1 MVIKPDWDIFKLNF
15 SDNPQKNFEWM
26 CYQLFCREFNRDK
39 GLFRFYNQPALEA
52 EPIEVDNN
60 CIGFQAKFY
69 EVNLSDRKNKI
80 QEIILDIK
88 SKYPALT
95 VLYFY
100 SNQDWTFNSKMVDRK
115 TNAQKNIENLA
126 LENGFRIEWKTKS
139 FFESDFASIKNS
151 DITQYFFDVGTNEYY
166 KKIRKIQPQTIE
178 LQKNETFS
186 SSLYIENNENPLVGK
201 NTLSNFIITQLKNN
215 ELEDFTDIFI
225 RGVAGIGKSTEMKI
239 AYNELLHKCSSE
251 QCYHDFYFLPTPY
264 FFELKN
270 YQEGCFKINENETP
284 LLFFDGID
292 EIANSKLISF
302 IKELKNLK
310 SQNTAVRFI
319 ISGRDG
325 AFTSDA
331 NDLKHINAKLTFFI
345 DSKLQNLIYKFKG
358 TIFEAFVGIPFYRN
372 FLCSSESE
380 NIKTYKDFITALIEN
395 RLKSDK
401 QKSDR
406 SENILEGFENGI
418 NLEQIQNKLAEF
430 SHSLFKSANR
440 IFSIDDLKQSFSLE
454 EIAFLRKSCLF
465 DYKTE
470 ENISFF
476 SNIYFEFFVAKY
488 YAEKRH
494 SLIQKDLFIPTG
506 KPIVQYINIIAI
518 LLNYISNMS
527 KLYKNI
533 SKQLNNETRAYI
545 LLTDYTL
552 LPVEKRYLWYKE
564 IINEFN
570 TDKKL
575 IYYGRFSQSCDLLKN
590 IDSLS
595 DSLHNLLPEEYY
607 DDAVK
612 MHCDAVLNFIKN
624 PSENEIKSFENAVIL
639 LGVYNKVWKE
649 KQQTALK
656 DVSIP
661 LIQFFRE
668 NKLAEKMKGLL
679 SEDSIFNW
687 YELYAWT
694 IDWGESDWIY
704 FIEQIS
710 NTKNNDFYSF
720 KNKDDFRLKLKLF
733 IHFHKNNYIRNL
745 LVPLVIKILG
755 SKKVDPLASL
765 VPSILDDEFKTPTIY
780 SDNDI
785 SYFSYAIKNY
795 EIQISDLLLILNS
808 CSCSDLHHSS
818 SYEAD
823 KLYREII
830 SRFKDCI
837 RSVSDDK
844 IPELY
849 KFFVKYIESD
859 SGLYISDLNDYI
871 KLLSDKQKENLFDLF
886 LNDLKQKEEWQKFW
900 MLYRTIVF
908 LLDTANKTESC
919 LLFEKL
925 KEIGS
930 IYRECVADIYI
941 AKLEKHPLYDIAV
954 AEYPLLFPEQAE
966 KEKTRTKCLYLFET
980 EKKAMLEKEIDV
992 ISNKESLPNE
1002 LNRIFEY
1009 LDKNENSLQKDTDRG
1024 KLIELQADYIGNRI
1038 QYEHE
1043 ENYSVPPIFSSF
1055 AIKYLFN
1062 FIDESNEL
1070 NRKQAI
1076 KNSED
1081 WFSDE
1086 KYFWRYFFWLF
1097 ICHYKKEETD
1107 TFLEK
1112 YTELVEKIKNSM
1124 KKEVS
1129 CFLENNK
1136 IELYDGGQN
1145 RYWVVPFVH
1154 YISRFYDNKL
1164 PDWFDN
1170 SKILNF
1176 IAYPAWQLSTGYGGM
1191 HINGEFKWEDWN
1203 SVFDWIETVSGIDG
1217 DTIIKKAL
1225 SLLPVLQSDQ
1235 SQTQI
1240 ITAFV
1245 ERAKTESAYKQQM
1258 LDAIIDKTIVEIQ
1271 KDYKDTNSTSIMN
1284 SGALSSFWRETQ
1296 ENFVDRIY
1304 PYIDF
1309 SKYSSDD
1316 INWCRRTVLEYF
1328 CKVADEKQKNK
1339 AIALLKNRMSE
1350 KTVQIYL
1357 AKLGYEKAIIKTINE
1372 FLKGYDF
1379 NTNYTFY
1386 SPLFGKTGKS
1396 IFLLKKYIQ
1405 LYEYS
1410 LEKSNDRRQYLFEY
1424 AKQGILQTAIKQN
1437 FWFTKWKLNK
1447 YIKEL
1452 KCKGLYFE
1460 SVQDFLNEI
1469 EQNVFLNDDFHFI
1482 I

>member
-1 MVIKPDWDIFKLNF
+1 MVVKPDWDIFKLNF

-26 CYQLFCREFNRDK
+26 CYQLFCREFGKNT
-39 GLFRFYNQPALEA
+39 GIFRYDNQPDLET
-52 EPIEVDNN
+52 EPIHINDEV
-60 CIGFQAKFY
+60 IGFQAKFY
-69 EVNLSDRKNKI
+69 TVNLAERKKEILKLI
-80 QEIILDIK
+80 QDVKL
-88 SKYPALT
+88 KYPDLT
-95 VLYFY
+95 TLYFY
-100 SNQDWTFNSKMVDRK
+100 SNKDWTFNSKTTDRK
-115 TNAQKNIENLA
+115 TIALKSIEKVA
-126 LENGFRIEWKTKS
+126 EENGIKIVWKTKS
-139 FFESDFASIKNS
+139 FFESNFVTIENS
-151 DITQYFFDVGTNEYY
+151 DITQYFFDTSTNEYY
-166 KKIRKIQPQTIE
+166 KKIKEIQKSVIRISIDNIFQTSLHIE
-178 LQKNETFS
+178 DTQHVFS
-186 SSLYIENNENPLVGK
+186 GK
-201 NTLSNFIITQLKNN
+201 NILCSFIIDQFKNN
-215 ELEDFTDIFI
+215 DLKDFSNIFI
-225 RGVAGIGKSTEMKI
+225 KGVAGIGKSTEMKI
-239 AYNELLHKCSSE
+239 AYQNLIDKCSHKD
-251 QCYHDFYFLPTPY
+251 CYHEFHFLPTPY
-264 FFELKN
+264 FYELKN
-270 YQEGCFKINENETP
+270 YQPNCLKIAEKENP
-284 LLFFDGID
+284 VLFLDGID
-292 EIANSKLISF
+292 EIPYSKILSF
-302 IKELKNLK
+302 VKDLSNLM
-310 SQNTAVRFI
+310 SQNPSARFI

-325 AFTSDA
+325 AFTSDV
-331 NDLKHINAKLTFFI
+331 NNLKHINAKLTFFI
-345 DSKLQNLIYKFKG
+345 DSELQNLIYKFKG
-358 TIFEAFVGIPFYRN
+358 TVFEVFVGIPFYRN
-372 FLCSSESE
+372 FLCSSDFE
-380 NIKTYKDFITALIEN
+380 NIKTYKDFITTLIEN
-395 RLKSDK
+395 RLESDK

-406 SENILEGFENGI
+406 NENVLEGSENGI
-418 NLEQIQNKLAEF
+418 NLKQIQNKLAEF

-440 IFSIDDLKQSFSLE
+440 IFSIENLKQSFFLE
-454 EIAFLRKSCLF
+454 EISFLRKSCLF
-465 DYKTE
+465 DYKNE
-470 ENISFF
+470 KNISFF

-488 YAEKRH
+488 YAEKRY
-494 SLIQKDLFIPTG
+494 SLIQKDLFLPTG
-506 KPIVQYINIIAI
+506 NPIVQYINIVAI
-518 LLNYISNMS
+518 LLNYISHTS

-533 SKQLNNETRAYI
+533 SKQLNNETRAYL

-564 IINEFN
+564 IISEFN

-624 PSENEIKSFENAVIL
+624 PSENEITSFENAVIL

-694 IDWGESDWIY
+694 TDWDESDWIS
-704 FIEQIS
+704 FGEQIS

-720 KNKDDFRLKLKLF
+720 KNEDDFRLKLKLF

-765 VPSILDDEFKTPTIY
+765 VPSTLDDEFKTPTIY

-785 SYFSYAIKNY
+785 LYFPYVIKNY

-871 KLLSDKQKENLFDLF
+871 KLLSDKQKVNLFDLF

-992 ISNKESLPNE
+992 ISNKKSLLNE

-1081 WFSDE
+1081 RFSDE

-1124 KKEVS
+1124 EKDVS
-1129 CFLENNK
+1129 YFLENDE

-1284 SGALSSFWRETQ
+1284 GGALSSFWRETQ

-1424 AKQGILQTAIKQN
+1424 AKQGILQTATKQN

-1469 EQNVFLNDDFHFI
+1469 EQNVFLNDDFHFSI
-1482 I
+1482 